1 MALFVVHLGLSPTEY
16 YKLTGYERDALI
28 KAYERANKK

>member
-16 YKLTGYERDALI
+16 YKLTGYEREALI
-28 KAYERANKK
+28 SAYEKANKK